1 MIDKANYAELRRIR
15 ATTGYSFR
23 IGVRVLDEGYISAKK
38 FLSDVRGLAEDLD
51 TSGIGEEILAI
62 AGFYQ
67 GWNIR
72 LRVSRDYFTITV
84 STGTD
89 RRVLQRWQFLS
100 QFDGVSMDDFEYY
113 VIQEIRKMQKQLK
126 TPARNEHLAS

>member
-1 MIDKANYAELRRIR
+1 M
-15 ATTGYSFR
+15 
-23 IGVRVLDEGYISAKK
+23 DEGYISAKK

-84 STGTD
+84 SKGTD

-126 TPARNEHLAS
+126 PPVRNEHLAS